1 MVQNFL
7 ANHGFS
13 VASFKTG
20 EETGKVLTDMNV
32 SKVFL
37 ESEQLLTAIAPL
49 CANSKHILNEDDCDG
64 NNENRRR
71 CQLLP

>member
-37 ESEQLLTAIAPL
+37 ESE
-49 CANSKHILNEDDCDG
+49 
-64 NNENRRR
+64 
-71 CQLLP
+71 